1 MISNPHFHHKSTT
14 LRNEVE
20 SNYIE
25 KADGTAKAQAK
36 QLLDQFKRIKH
47 ILSSP
52 SRSLSANN
60 SF

>member
-1 MISNPHFHHKSTT
+1 MIDKFAHKNIHGP
-14 LRNEVE
+14 R
-20 SNYIE
+20 E
-25 KADGTAKAQAK
+25 KGHMSEEEIHNKKVSGDN
-36 QLLDQFKRIKH
+36 LSEN